1 MKIKARKG
9 SIVLMSV
16 VVVVALLMGGL
27 TSAIAEPR
35 VIEVPEDYPTIQDA
49 VDFAAPGDKIIVG
62 PGEYSGATV
71 NKPVEIK
78 GEDGAVIVDGPPYDL
93 DPTIKTGFFLEPG
106 ISSGVTISEFTFFV
120 DLPVFGRSVDDV
132 TVKHNVMNAPLQG
145 VTCVRGSRW
154 VIKHNDINGLR
165 DLPLG
170 GIGIWIVSTDIPS
183 LPANDN
189 LVAFNKITGD
199 FPDPS
204 GFIRAGIG
212 LSSWG
217 GQVTGNKIVHNRVVM
232 TGDLA
237 FPIGMAAWV
246 AAPPPQT
253 YLFSN
258 KISFNDL
265 RGSTLELV
273 GCLPPNLQ
281 NFNVIS
287 RNLGENRAY
296 DGIPPNEFK
305 PVI

>member
-1 MKIKARKG
+1 
-9 SIVLMSV
+9 MSV

-71 NKPVEIK
+71 NQPVEIV
-78 GEDGAVIVDGPPYDL
+78 GEDGAAIVDGPPYDL

-106 ISSGVTISEFTFFV
+106 ISSGVTISGFTFFV

-132 TVKHNVMNAPLQG
+132 TVKHNIMNAPLQG
-145 VTCVRGSRW
+145 VTSVRGSRW
-154 VIKHNDINGLR
+154 VIKNNDINGLM

-237 FPIGMAAWV
+237 FPIVMAAWV
-246 AAPPPQT
+246 TAPPPQT

-258 KISFNDL
+258 KISFNDF

-273 GCLPPNLQ
+273 GWLPPILENY
-281 NFNVIS
+281 NVYLSKSWRES
-287 RNLGENRAY
+287 RIRRY
-296 DGIPPNEFK
+296 STQ
-305 PVI
+305 

>member
-1 MKIKARKG
+1 LKIKARKG
-9 SIVLMSV
+9 SVVLMSV

-62 PGEYSGATV
+62 LGEYSGAIV
-71 NKPVEIK
+71 NKPVEIV
-78 GEDGAVIVDGPPYDL
+78 GEDGAAIVDGPPYDL

-106 ISSGVTISEFTFFV
+106 ISSDVTISGFTFFV

-132 TVKHNVMNAPLQG
+132 TVKHNIMNAPLQG
-145 VTCVRGSRW
+145 VTSVRGSRW
-154 VIKHNDINGLR
+154 VIKNNDINGLM

-170 GIGIWIVSTDIPS
+170 GIGIWIVFTDIPS

-217 GQVTGNKIVHNRVVM
+217 G
-232 TGDLA
+232 
-237 FPIGMAAWV
+237 
-246 AAPPPQT
+246 
-253 YLFSN
+253 
-258 KISFNDL
+258 
-265 RGSTLELV
+265 
-273 GCLPPNLQ
+273 
-281 NFNVIS
+281 
-287 RNLGENRAY
+287 
-296 DGIPPNEFK
+296 
-305 PVI
+305 